1 MQLKIVARNIDM
13 SPSLRALVERRL
25 RFALGR
31 FGTRLKRV
39 VVCLRDLNGPRGG
52 LGNQCR
58 VEARLHPKGLVHAEV
73 TETGIEKAVS
83 AAADLIARR
92 VRRGLDRRL
101 QWRKRV
107 PRHMAPLPESC
118 GQSPRDAYP
127 HRDEQCY
134 R

>member
-1 MQLKIVARNIDM
+1 MQLKIVARNIDL

-31 FGTRLKRV
+31 FGTRLRRV

-52 LGNQCR
+52 LGDQCR
-58 VEARLHPKGLVHAEV
+58 IEARLHPKGLVHAEV
-73 TETGIEKAVS
+73 TERGIEKAVS

-101 QWRKRV
+101 EGRGNYH
-107 PRHMAPLPESC
+107 RHMAPLPE
-118 GQSPRDAYP
+118 A
-127 HRDEQCY
+127 
-134 R
+134 